1 MKKIIEDLRL
11 GAAAYVAQ
19 LAIVC
24 AIGAIILIF
33 ANVVG

>member
-1 MKKIIEDLRL
+1 MKRVLEELRL